1 VVIANV
7 GGTSVSG
14 WTVAFQFY
22 GVNLAVISDVKQ
34 VNHDIKD
41 GNHIFTPSDETLTV
55 PPGATVRFA
64 LVITGLLDGVQS
76 CTIDGRPCRAG

>member
-7 GGTSVSG
+7 GGSTVTG

-41 GNHIFTPSDETLTV
+41 GKHIFTPTDETLTV
-55 PPGATVRFA
+55 PAGTTVRFA
-64 LVITGLLDGVQS
+64 LVITGLLDGVQI
-76 CTIDGRPCRAG
+76 CTIDGRPCIAG